1 TLYRDQIIDKSS
13 YGGTDNALGNITE
26 VVNRT
31 QEIQSTL
38 VAIFTPKIGTNFSLD
53 VKIGNDVNQRTSRL
67 QQVQGV
73 NFVVPGLYNLRNTS
87 TQRFSADRVT
97 KRRLVGFFGYAS

>member
-1 TLYRDQIIDKSS
+1 MHFSETRSL
-13 YGGTDNALGNITE
+13 TNLLMEALHNALGNITE

-38 VAIFTPKIGTNFSLD
+38 VAIITPKIGTNFTLD
-53 VKIGNDVNQRTSRL
+53 VKLGNDVNQRTSRN

-73 NFVVPGLYNLRNTS
+73 NFVIPGIYNLTNTS
-87 TQRFSADRVT
+87 TTTFQR
-97 KRRLVGFFGYAS
+97 